1 MENTKTRREAAVL
14 VLVVFLLGVMLGG
27 VGNHVWGE
35 RVWGEHSNRNP
46 NPGGRHS
53 RNQVVNDLT
62 QQLELSADQQNQ
74 LGTIID
80 ETRSRWD
87 SLYAPIEPE
96 HERIRQEG
104 RARIRAIL
112 SPDQQ
117 KKFDAFMQH
126 LDEERKKSESH

>member
-1 MENTKTRREAAVL
+1 MENTKTRREAAGL
-14 VLVVFLLGVMLGG
+14 VLVVFFLGVMLGG

-35 RVWGEHSNRNP
+35 RVSGHGNM
-46 NPGGRHS
+46 NPGGHPS

-62 QQLELSADQQNQ
+62 QQLELSADQQTQ

-80 ETRSRWD
+80 DTRSRWN
-87 SLYAPIEPE
+87 SLYAPLEPE